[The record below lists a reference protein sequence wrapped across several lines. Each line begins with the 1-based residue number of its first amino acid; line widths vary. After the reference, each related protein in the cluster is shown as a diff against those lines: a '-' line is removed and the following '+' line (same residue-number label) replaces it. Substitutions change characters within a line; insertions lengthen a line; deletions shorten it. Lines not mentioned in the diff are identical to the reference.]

1 MEFIKRLF
9 NGNINPS
16 VAVTIKGSQYEKLA
30 AKSLNAQKT
39 LCGQLSEEQRKLLEE
54 LISIQDTLS
63 MIVSEENYS
72 SGFRDG
78 VCMMIDVFT
87 GKNHNLKEL

>member
-16 VAVTIKGSQYEKLA
+16 LAVMVKGSQYEKLA
-30 AKSLNAQKT
+30 NESVNVQKT
-39 LCGQLSEEQRKLLEE
+39 LCGQLSEEQKKLLEE

-63 MIVSEENYS
+63 VIVSEENYS
-72 SGFRDG
+72 AGFRDG
-78 VCMMIDVFT
+78 AGMIIDVIM
-87 GKNHNLKEL
+87 GKNSNLKDL

>member
-9 NGNINPS
+9 NCNINPS
-16 VAVTIKGSQYEKLA
+16 VAVTVKGSQYEKLA
-30 AKSLNAQKT
+30 NESVTVQKT
-39 LCGQLSEEQRKLLEE
+39 LCGQLSGEQKKLLEE

-63 MIVSEENYS
+63 MIVSEEYYS
-72 SGFRDG
+72 AGFRDG
-78 VCMMIDVFT
+78 ADMIIDVFT

>member
-16 VAVTIKGSQYEKLA
+16 VAVTVKGSQYEKLA
-30 AKSLNAQKT
+30 NKSLNVQKT
-39 LCGQLSEEQRKLLEE
+39 LSEQLSEEQKKLLDE
-54 LISIQDTLS
+54 LISIQDSLS

-72 SGFRDG
+72 AGFRDG
-78 VCMMIDVFT
+78 AGLMIDVFT
-87 GKNHNLKEL
+87 GENLNLKEL

>member
-16 VAVTIKGSQYEKLA
+16 VAVTVKGSQYEKLA
-30 AKSLNAQKT
+30 VKSLNVQKT
-39 LCGQLSEEQRKLLEE
+39 LCGQLSDEQRKLLEE

-78 VCMMIDVFT
+78 AGMIMDVIM
-87 GKNHNLKEL
+87 GKNSNLKDL

>member
-16 VAVTIKGSQYEKLA
+16 VAVTVKGSQYEKLA
-30 AKSLNAQKT
+30 NESVNVQKT
-39 LCGQLSEEQRKLLEE
+39 LCGQLSEEQKKLLEE

-72 SGFRDG
+72 AGFRDG
-78 VCMMIDVFT
+78 AGMIMDVFT
-87 GKNHNLKEL
+87 GENLNLKEL

>member
-16 VAVTIKGSQYEKLA
+16 VAVSVKGSQYEKLA
-30 AKSLNAQKT
+30 NESVNVQN
-39 LCGQLSEEQRKLLEE
+39 
-54 LISIQDTLS
+54 TLS

-72 SGFRDG
+72 AGFRDG

>member
-16 VAVTIKGSQYEKLA
+16 VAASVKGSQYEKLA
-30 AKSLNAQKT
+30 NESVNVQNT
-39 LCGQLSEEQRKLLEE
+39 LSEQLSEEQRKMLEE
-54 LISIQDTLS
+54 LVSIQDSLS

-78 VCMMIDVFT
+78 ACMMIDVFT

>member
-16 VAVTIKGSQYEKLA
+16 VAVSVKGSQYEKLA
-30 AKSLNAQKT
+30 NESVNVQTMLSE
-39 LCGQLSEEQRKLLEE
+39 QLSEKQQKLLEE
-54 LISIQDTLS
+54 LISIQDSLS

-72 SGFRDG
+72 AGFRDG
-78 VCMMIDVFT
+78 AGMIMDVIM
-87 GKNHNLKEL
+87 GKNSNLKEL

>member
-16 VAVTIKGSQYEKLA
+16 VAVSVKGSQYEKLA
-30 AKSLNAQKT
+30 NESVNVQKM
-39 LCGQLSEEQRKLLEE
+39 LSEQLSEEQRKLLDE
-54 LISIQDTLS
+54 LISIQDSLS

-72 SGFRDG
+72 VGFRDG
-78 VCMMIDVFT
+78 AGMIMDVIM
-87 GKNHNLKEL
+87 GKNSNLKEL

>member
-16 VAVTIKGSQYEKLA
+16 VAVTVKGSQYEKLA
-30 AKSLNAQKT
+30 NKSLSLQNT
-39 LCGQLSEEQRKLLEE
+39 LSEQLSEEQRKLLDE
-54 LISIQDTLS
+54 LISIQDSLS

-72 SGFRDG
+72 AGFRDG
-78 VCMMIDVFT
+78 AGMMIDVFT
-87 GKNHNLKEL
+87 GENINLKEL

>member
-30 AKSLNAQKT
+30 AKSLNVQKT
-39 LCGQLSEEQRKLLEE
+39 LCEQLSEEQKKLLEE

>member
-16 VAVTIKGSQYEKLA
+16 VAVTVKGSQYEKLA
-30 AKSLNAQKT
+30 NGSVNVQKM
-39 LCGQLSEEQRKLLEE
+39 LCGQLSEEQKKLIKE

-72 SGFRDG
+72 AGFRDG
-78 VCMMIDVFT
+78 AGMIMDVIM
-87 GKNHNLKEL
+87 GKNSNLKEL

>member
-16 VAVTIKGSQYEKLA
+16 VAISVKGSQYEKLA
-30 AKSLNAQKT
+30 NESANVQTMLSE
-39 LCGQLSEEQRKLLEE
+39 QLSEEQNKLLEE
-54 LISIQDTLS
+54 LISIQDSLS

-72 SGFRDG
+72 AGFRDG
-78 VCMMIDVFT
+78 AGMIMDVIM
-87 GKNHNLKEL
+87 GKNLNLKEL

>member
-16 VAVTIKGSQYEKLA
+16 VAVTVKGSQYEKLA
-30 AKSLNAQKT
+30 NKSLNVQKT
-39 LCGQLSEEQRKLLEE
+39 LSEQLSENQKKLLDE
-54 LISIQDTLS
+54 LISIQDSLS

-72 SGFRDG
+72 AGFRDG
-78 VCMMIDVFT
+78 ACMMIDVFT
-87 GKNHNLKEL
+87 GENLNLKEL

>member
-16 VAVTIKGSQYEKLA
+16 VAVTVKGSQYEKLA
-30 AKSLNAQKT
+30 NKSLNAQKM
-39 LCGQLSEEQRKLLEE
+39 LSEQLSEEQKKLLDE
-54 LISIQDTLS
+54 LISIQDSLS

-72 SGFRDG
+72 AGFRDG
-78 VCMMIDVFT
+78 AGMMMDVLE
-87 GKNHNLKEL
+87 GKNINLKEL

>member
-16 VAVTIKGSQYEKLA
+16 VAVTVKGSQYEKLA
-30 AKSLNAQKT
+30 AKSLNVQNT
-39 LCGQLSEEQRKLLEE
+39 LCGQLSEEQKKLLEE

-72 SGFRDG
+72 AGFRDG
-78 VCMMIDVFT
+78 VCMMVDVFT

>member
-16 VAVTIKGSQYEKLA
+16 VAVMVKGSQYEKLA
-30 AKSLNAQKT
+30 NKSLNVQKM
-39 LCGQLSEEQRKLLEE
+39 LSEQLSEEQKKLLDE
-54 LISIQDTLS
+54 LISIQGSLS

-72 SGFRDG
+72 AGFRDG
-78 VCMMIDVFT
+78 AGLMIDVLE
-87 GKNHNLKEL
+87 GKNINLKEL

>member
-16 VAVTIKGSQYEKLA
+16 VAVTVKGSQYEKLA
-30 AKSLNAQKT
+30 AKSLNVQNT
-39 LCGQLSEEQRKLLEE
+39 LSEQLSEEQKKLLEE

-72 SGFRDG
+72 AGFRDG